1 MLPLFLNQSKLNEDG
16 TTVLAADVG
25 ATKTNVGLFR
35 IEQNQLVTLR
45 EVTFPSQHFK
55 SVNEILDLFL
65 KDVSLPQI
73 LSLAV
78 AGPVINNKANITNLL
93 WKIERDEIASH
104 VGVPDLYL
112 INDLEATAFGLVMLT
127 AKDTVIIHKGS
138 ENPIGNAAVIAPGT
152 GLGEAGLFWDGK
164 FYYPFATE
172 GGHSDFAPRN
182 SFDFAL
188 YEYLQNKL
196 EHVSW
201 ERVVS
206 GQGISNIY
214 QFLRDEKK
222 REEPEWLS
230 IKIQQ
235 GELPAVISQNVERSE
250 LCKETMQLFIRFLA
264 FESANLVVKLKA
276 TGGLFIGG
284 GIAPQ
289 NIRLFEQ
296 FKFNDCF
303 CSSGRLN
310 FLLKKVPVKVI
321 LNPKAALL
329 GAAFYGAR
337 KSLWK

>member
-1 MLPLFLNQSKLNEDG
+1 MLPFFLNQSKWKDS

-35 IEQNQLVTLR
+35 VEQNQLVTLR
-45 EVTFPSQHFK
+45 EGTYPSQQFK
-55 SVNEILDLFL
+55 SANEIFDLFL
-65 KDVSLPQI
+65 KEISLPQI

-93 WKIERDEIASH
+93 WEIERDEIASH

-112 INDLEATAFGLVMLT
+112 INDLEATAFGLAMLT
-127 AKDTVIIHKGS
+127 EKDTVMIHKGS

-152 GLGEAGLFWDGK
+152 GLGEAGLFWDEK
-164 FYYPFATE
+164 FYHPFATE
-172 GGHSDFAPRN
+172 GGHSDFASRN

-188 YEYLQNKL
+188 YEYLQNKFG
-196 EHVSW
+196 HVSW
-201 ERVVS
+201 ETVVS
-206 GQGISNIY
+206 GPGISNIY
-214 QFLRDEKK
+214 KFLRDEKK

-230 IKIQQ
+230 NKIQQ
-235 GELPAVISQNVERSE
+235 GELPAVISRSVERSE
-250 LCKETMQLFIRFLA
+250 LCRETMQLFIRFLA

-296 FKFNDCF
+296 FKFNDSF

-310 FLLKKVPVKVI
+310 FLLEKVPVKVI
-321 LNPKAALL
+321 LNPKTALL
-329 GAAFYGAR
+329 GAAFYGAKNFR
-337 KSLWK
+337 TK